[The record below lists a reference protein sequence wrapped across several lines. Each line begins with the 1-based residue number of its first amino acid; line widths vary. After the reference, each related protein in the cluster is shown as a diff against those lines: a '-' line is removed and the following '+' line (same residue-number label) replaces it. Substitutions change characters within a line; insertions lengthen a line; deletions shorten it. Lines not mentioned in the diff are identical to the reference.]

1 MSANDAT
8 MCANYATMSAKD
20 ATMGANEHNFE
31 GLVPRPLC
39 SPQRTQE
46 GTAGGDGRDGRRRR
60 PTNGQVK
67 PKRRERQEATAKK
80 RPS

>member
-46 GTAGGDGRDGRRRR
+46 GTAGGDG
-60 PTNGQVK
+60 QK
-67 PKRRERQEATAKK
+67 TAKLE
-80 RPS
+80 PAISA